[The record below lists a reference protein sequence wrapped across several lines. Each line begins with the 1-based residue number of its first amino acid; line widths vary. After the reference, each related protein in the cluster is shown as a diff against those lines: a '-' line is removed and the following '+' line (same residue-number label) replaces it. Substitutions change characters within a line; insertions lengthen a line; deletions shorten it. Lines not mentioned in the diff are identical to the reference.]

1 MFGYLRFLLATLVL
15 LSHLKITCGIN
26 QGVTAVVSFYML
38 AGFVVTHL
46 LTRIFQPG
54 PTIIK
59 RFLLE
64 RFLRIFPL
72 YLYVLALTLI
82 FLILTGFGQPYFSP
96 TRLLGNLLV
105 IPLNYYMFWDNSILQ
120 DPKFWLVPPAWSLA
134 AELQA
139 YFFLPL
145 VIFSKRLKRLL
156 AGASFLV
163 FMLAVTA
170 AIEPD
175 YFGYRL
181 FPGVFFIFV
190 IGSCLYKSTR
200 VPDQVDTF
208 DRIFPPL
215 CYLVA
220 VFCLPL
226 MGFLGSIK
234 RGLVLEVFLG
244 LLLGIPIIHY
254 LSRNSLRLPL
264 DRLLGDLSYGVF
276 ISHFLSMWILIY
288 LFHLQ
293 ASSFWGAAAIFL
305 FAVVISFIGTFILER
320 PLFKYR
326 SKLSVEKKFKA

>member
-1 MFGYLRFLLATLVL
+1 MFGYLRFFLAILVL

-26 QGVTAVVSFYML
+26 QGITAVVSFYML

-46 LTRIFQPG
+46 LTKVFQPG

-59 RFLLE
+59 RFFLE

-72 YLYVLALTLI
+72 YLYVLALTLV

-96 TRLLGNLLV
+96 VRLLANLLV
-105 IPLNYYMFWDNSILQ
+105 IPLNYYMVWDNSILQ

-139 YFFLPL
+139 YILLPL
-145 VIFSKRLKRLL
+145 VIFSKRLKVLL
-156 AGASFLV
+156 AGSSFLI

-170 AIEPD
+170 ALEPD

-181 FPGVFFIFV
+181 IPGVFFMFI
-190 IGSCLYKSTR
+190 IGTCLYKSTR
-200 VPDQVDTF
+200 IPEQADTF
-208 DRIFPPL
+208 DRIFPPF

-220 VFCLPL
+220 IFCLPV
-226 MGFLGSIK
+226 MGFLGSVK
-234 RGLVLEVFLG
+234 RGVVLEVFLG

-254 LSRNSLRLPL
+254 LSRNPLRLPL
-264 DRLLGDLSYGVF
+264 DRLLGDLSYGIF

-293 ASSFWGAAAIFL
+293 ASSLGGATAIFL
-305 FAVVISFIGTFILER
+305 FAVVISFVGTFILER
-320 PLFKYR
+320 SLFKYR
-326 SKLSVEKKFKA
+326 SGLSVEEKI

>member
-1 MFGYLRFLLATLVL
+1 MFGYLRFFLAILVL

-26 QGVTAVVSFYML
+26 QGITAVVSFYML

-46 LTRIFQPG
+46 LTKVFQPG

-59 RFLLE
+59 RFFLE

-72 YLYVLALTLI
+72 YLYVLALTLV

-96 TRLLGNLLV
+96 ARLLANLLV
-105 IPLNYYMFWDNSILQ
+105 IPLNYYMVWDNSILQ

-139 YFFLPL
+139 YILLPL
-145 VIFSKRLKRLL
+145 VIFSKRLKVLL
-156 AGASFLV
+156 AGSSFLI

-170 AIEPD
+170 ALEPD

-181 FPGVFFIFV
+181 IPGVFFMFI
-190 IGSCLYKSTR
+190 IGTCLYKSTR
-200 VPDQVDTF
+200 IPEQADTF
-208 DRIFPPL
+208 DRIFPPF

-220 VFCLPL
+220 IFCLPV
-226 MGFLGSIK
+226 MGFLGSVK
-234 RGLVLEVFLG
+234 RGVVLEVFLG

-254 LSRNSLRLPL
+254 LSRNPLRLPL
-264 DRLLGDLSYGVF
+264 DRLLGDLSYGIF

-293 ASSFWGAAAIFL
+293 ASSLGGATAIFL
-305 FAVVISFIGTFILER
+305 FAVVISFVGTFILER
-320 PLFKYR
+320 SLFKYR
-326 SKLSVEKKFKA
+326 SGLSVEEKI